1 MLNNMTIATRL
12 VLIVAASVVG
22 MIAIMFVSLLMIRS
36 ELMHDRQTSTRNIVD
51 SAASVVQGY
60 IEKDKSG
67 EMSASRAQ
75 VFAKNSLRPIRFA
88 EDDYIFIVDMDGT
101 FVMHPTEPALERTDG
116 KQQVDKTGRSFVA
129 DILQAAKKD
138 GHGFITYWRPKPGT
152 DEPVEKLA
160 YIVVIPEW
168 GWVLCASVYMDSV
181 YNTFWLDAAIL
192 GGIVVVILLVVVGL
206 SVVIRSSIAKPLN
219 GLSQNMD
226 RLSHGDSSI
235 TIEYTDS
242 KSEIG
247 AFARSLEV
255 FRENAIE
262 RARMQERE
270 RQDELARGERAV
282 RIESLCST
290 FDTSIHRLLATVS
303 TSVQDLNQASQ
314 TLSSG
319 AQETSAQSAAVATA
333 SEEASTNV
341 QTVAAA
347 TEELYASVNE
357 ISRQVQ
363 NSSAIA
369 AQAVQQAEATNRSMA
384 GLTQAVGRIGEVVS
398 LINDV
403 ANQTNLLALNATIE
417 AARAGEAGKGF
428 AVVANEVKS
437 LANQTSRATDE
448 IGQQISAVQQETSG
462 AVDAI
467 HAIVGTIEQISHIAA
482 GIAAAVEEQGAATQE
497 ISRNVQE
504 AAHGTDEVSRNIQGV
519 SLAATHVGS
528 AAGQVHGAAQE
539 LNREAV
545 GLRQTVEEFLNGIRS
560 A

>member
-1 MLNNMTIATRL
+1 MTIATRL

-22 MIAIMFVSLLMIRS
+22 MIAIMLVSLLMIRS

-116 KQQVDKTGRSFVA
+116 KLQLDKTGRSFVA
-129 DILQAAKKD
+129 EILQAAKKD
-138 GHGFITYWRPKPGT
+138 GHGFVTYWRPKPGT

-168 GWVLCASVYMDSV
+168 NWVLCASVYMDSV

-206 SVVIRSSIAKPLN
+206 SVVIRSSIAKPLS

-226 RLSHGDSSI
+226 RLSHGDTSI
-235 TIEYTDS
+235 TIEHTDS

-347 TEELYASVNE
+347 TEELYASVSE

-363 NSSAIA
+363 NSSTIA